1 MIKMSGMTT
10 NIKLIDENGKR
21 IDGRAFN
28 ELRPIRIEAG
38 VLERADGSAYIEW
51 GNNKIIAAVYG
62 PREVYPKH
70 MQDPSRAILRARYNM
85 AAFSVDERKKPG
97 PDRRSIEL
105 SLVIS
110 NALSSVVLLEQFP
123 RTSIDVFIEVLQAD
137 AGTRIAGLT
146 AASVALADA
155 GIPMKDLIV
164 GCAAGKIENTVVLD
178 LNKEED
184 NYGQSDLPV
193 AIIPRTKEI
202 VLFQMDGD
210 MTTEEIELGLNM
222 AIDASLKIY
231 ELQKDALKRKYINL
245 AQEDE
250 NHE

>member
-1 MIKMSGMTT
+1 MSGMTT
-10 NIKLIDENGKR
+10 NIKLINENGKR

>member
-1 MIKMSGMTT
+1 MGGMATD
-10 NIKLIDENGKR
+10 IKLIDENGKR
-21 IDGRAFN
+21 IDGRSFD
-28 ELRPIRIEAG
+28 ELRPIKIEAG
-38 VLERADGSAYIEW
+38 ILERADGSAYIEW

-70 MQDPSRAILRARYNM
+70 MQDPSKAILRARYNM

-123 RTSIDVFIEVLQAD
+123 RTAIDVFIEVLQAD

-164 GCAAGKIENTVVLD
+164 GCAAGKVDDIVVLD

-184 NYGQSDLPV
+184 NYGQADLPV
-193 AIIPRTKEI
+193 AIIPRTKEL

-210 MTTEEIELGLNM
+210 MTFEEIERGLKM
-222 AIDASLKIY
+222 AIDASMKVY
-231 ELQKDALKRKYINL
+231 ELQKEALKRKYINL

-250 NHE
+250 QQ

>member
-1 MIKMSGMTT
+1 MSGIAKD
-10 NIKLIDENGKR
+10 IKLIDENGKR
-21 IDGRAFN
+21 IDGRSFN
-28 ELRPIRIEAG
+28 ELRPIKIEAG

-70 MQDPSRAILRARYNM
+70 MQDPSKAVLRARYNM

-123 RTSIDVFIEVLQAD
+123 RTAIDVFIEVLQAD

-164 GCAAGKIENTVVLD
+164 GCAAGKVENTVVLD

-184 NYGQSDLPV
+184 NYGQADLPV

-210 MTTEEIELGLNM
+210 MSMDEIEQGLNM
-222 AIDASLKIY
+222 AIEAALKIY
-231 ELQKDALKRKYINL
+231 EIQKDALKKKYINL

>member
-1 MIKMSGMTT
+1 
-10 NIKLIDENGKR
+10 
-21 IDGRAFN
+21 
-28 ELRPIRIEAG
+28 
-38 VLERADGSAYIEW
+38 
-51 GNNKIIAAVYG
+51 
-62 PREVYPKH
+62 
-70 MQDPSRAILRARYNM
+70 MQHPSRAILRARYNM
-85 AAFSVDERKKPG
+85 EALSDYERKKPG